1 MSRKLILVIDDDDG
15 IREVI
20 QICLEAIAGWNVI
33 VAASGAEGLRLA
45 SDRDPDAILLD
56 VMMPHLDG
64 IATFQ
69 QLQNNS
75 KTQSIPTI
83 LLTAKA
89 KISEQKQY
97 QHLGVTG
104 VIIKPF
110 EPYDLIAKIKTL
122 LCWESSRS

>member
-1 MSRKLILVIDDDDG
+1 MSKKRILVIDDDDG

-20 QICLEAIAGWNVI
+20 TICLEAIAAWDVI
-33 VAASGAEGLRLA
+33 ATNSGEEGLIIA
-45 SDRDPDAILLD
+45 QNQQPDAILLD

-69 QLQNNS
+69 QLQERDETKN
-75 KTQSIPTI
+75 IPTI

-97 QHLGVTG
+97 QNLGVTG

-110 EPYDLIAKIKTL
+110 EPYDLIEKIKQML
-122 LCWESSRS
+122 GW

>member
-1 MSRKLILVIDDDDG
+1 MNQKLVLVIDDDDG

-33 VAASGAEGLRLA
+33 TAASGEEGLTLA
-45 SDRDPDAILLD
+45 DTQKPDAILLD

-69 QLQNNS
+69 QLQTQG
-75 KTQSIPTI
+75 KTKHIPTI

-110 EPYDLIAKIKTL
+110 EPYDLVAKIRTML
-122 LCWESSRS
+122 QW

>member
-33 VAASGAEGLRLA
+33 VAASGTEGLILA
-45 SDRDPDAILLD
+45 RDRDPDAILLD

-75 KTQSIPTI
+75 KTQNIPTI

-122 LCWESSRS
+122 LCWEGSRD

>member
-1 MSRKLILVIDDDDG
+1 MNKKRILVIDDDDG

-20 QICLEAIAGWNVI
+20 QICLEAIAGWNVFT
-33 VAASGAEGLRLA
+33 AASGEEGLIMA
-45 SDRDPDAILLD
+45 SDRQPDAILLD

-69 QLQNNS
+69 QLQTHTETN
-75 KTQSIPTI
+75 KIPTI
-83 LLTAKA
+83 FLTAKA

-97 QHLGVTG
+97 QHLGVAG

-110 EPYDLIAKIKTL
+110 EPYELVAKITQML
-122 LCWESSRS
+122 DWEE

>member
-1 MSRKLILVIDDDDG
+1 MNQKVILVIDDDNG

-20 QICLEAIAGWNVI
+20 QICLEAIAGWNVL
-33 VAASGAEGLRLA
+33 VAASGKEGLA
-45 SDRDPDAILLD
+45 IANTYKPDAILLD
-56 VMMPHLDG
+56 VMMPHFDG

-69 QLQNNS
+69 EL
-75 KTQSIPTI
+75 KTNCETQTIPTI

-104 VIIKPF
+104 VII
-110 EPYDLIAKIKTL
+110 
-122 LCWESSRS
+122 

>member
-1 MSRKLILVIDDDDG
+1 MNQKLILVIDDDDG

-20 QICLEAIAGWNVI
+20 QVCLEAIAGWDVI
-33 VAASGAEGLRLA
+33 TAASGEEGLNLA
-45 SDRDPDAILLD
+45 HVQKPDAILLD

-69 QLQNNS
+69 QLQDRNEI
-75 KTQSIPTI
+75 QHIPTI

-89 KISEQKQY
+89 KISEQQQY
-97 QHLGVTG
+97 QYLGVTG

-110 EPYDLIAKIKTL
+110 EPYDLVAKIRTML
-122 LCWESSRS
+122 SW

>member
-1 MSRKLILVIDDDDG
+1 MNQKVILVIDDDNG

-20 QICLEAIAGWNVI
+20 QICLEAIAGWNVLA
-33 VAASGAEGLRLA
+33 AASGKEGLA
-45 SDRDPDAILLD
+45 IANTYKPDAILLD
-56 VMMPHLDG
+56 VMMPHFDG

-69 QLQNNS
+69 EL
-75 KTQSIPTI
+75 KTNCETQTIPTI

-110 EPYDLIAKIKTL
+110 EPYNLVAKIKTML
-122 LCWESSRS
+122 HW

>member
-1 MSRKLILVIDDDDG
+1 MSQKLILVIDDDDG

-20 QICLEAIAGWNVI
+20 QICLEAIAGWDVI
-33 VAASGAEGLRLA
+33 AAASGKEGLTLA
-45 SDRDPDAILLD
+45 DSYKPDAILLD
-56 VMMPHLDG
+56 VMMPHFDG

-69 QLQNNS
+69 QLQINDQ
-75 KTQSIPTI
+75 TQSIPTI

-110 EPYDLIAKIKTL
+110 EPYELVAKMKL
-122 LCWESSRS
+122 LLDW

>member
-1 MSRKLILVIDDDDG
+1 MNQKLILVIDDDDG

-20 QICLEAIAGWNVI
+20 QICLEAIAGWDVMT
-33 VAASGAEGLRLA
+33 ASSGQDGLIIA
-45 SDRDPDAILLD
+45 NNQKPDAILLD

-69 QLQNNS
+69 QLQSNNQ
-75 KTQSIPTI
+75 TQTIPTI

-97 QHLGVTG
+97 QHLGVRG

-110 EPYDLIAKIKTL
+110 EPYDLVAKIKAML
-122 LCWESSRS
+122 HW

>member
-1 MSRKLILVIDDDDG
+1 MSQKLILVIDDDDG

-33 VAASGAEGLRLA
+33 VAASGEEGLILA
-45 SDRDPDAILLD
+45 RDREPDAILLD

-69 QLQNNS
+69 QLQDNG

-110 EPYDLIAKIKTL
+110 EPYDLIAKIKAM
-122 LCWESSRS
+122 LCWESSS

>member
-1 MSRKLILVIDDDDG
+1 MNQKLVLVIDDDDG

-20 QICLEAIAGWNVI
+20 QICLEAIAGWNTI
-33 VAASGAEGLRLA
+33 VAASGQEGLTLA
-45 SDRDPDAILLD
+45 DTYKPDAILLD

-69 QLQNNS
+69 QLKNNG

-110 EPYDLIAKIKTL
+110 EPYDLIAKIQAML
-122 LCWESSRS
+122 RW

>member
-1 MSRKLILVIDDDDG
+1 MNGKLILVIDDDDG

-20 QICLEAIAGWNVI
+20 QICLETIAGWDVI
-33 VAASGAEGLRLA
+33 VAASGEEGLILA
-45 SDRDPDAILLD
+45 CDRDPDVILLD

-75 KTQSIPTI
+75 KTQNIPTI

-122 LCWESSRS
+122 LCWESSRD